1 MFEMFGKG
9 VALDDVVCPH
19 SSSELTTSRYLLT
32 NLPKYLNCN
41 CLLLIAFTTGIL
53 LQVPSRTIEPAGK
66 ELKFDLMRI
75 PTAAHR

>member
-19 SSSELTTSRYLLT
+19 SSSELTTFLLT

-41 CLLLIAFTTGIL
+41 CLLLIASTTGIPL
-53 LQVPSRTIEPAGK
+53 RVPSSGCGQTIRYLHTCMYG
-66 ELKFDLMRI
+66 
-75 PTAAHR
+75 

>member
-53 LQVPSRTIEPAGK
+53 LQVPSSGCRQTFRY
-66 ELKFDLMRI
+66 LHTCMYVRI
-75 PTAAHR
+75 IPK